1 MKPLR
6 SSLTYHFLFLAL
18 NLLLPT
24 AQGDTWWEKSR
35 GGWNEQG
42 SKAAKAAPSES
53 LNESEST
60 LADAEDSLESTPKGK
75 SEYDRE
81 IARRKDA
88 AAKARNAVK
97 KPTTEDE
104 LQSLNENTEKVQ
116 AFEPS
121 SKPAAKAESDL
132 LPVKKEQKE
141 ISDAPKKVKRV
152 AKKRS
157 SRRLASIESSE
168 DSLDSGSSSTRVRTK
183 SRTQENIFRIGI
195 VSGVASIAGSNGQ
208 TGGSL
213 LNLGLQ
219 ADFQSK
225 YWGVELDAYYGMGLG
240 LSSSTGSASGM
251 TQSQHGLFLGPK
263 FNYTFGTG
271 DFRFTPK
278 VGAGYGMLGMNM
290 SASSSTS
297 GTTTTASAKSTFSG
311 IYAMAGFDMFL
322 TRWLYINT
330 DYAMSV
336 SASATA
342 ENSQNG
348 VTASGTL
355 EGAKFQRV
363 RAGVNF
369 LLGQHLILGGQ
380 YYSRSLMIQGVSAPQ
395 NFVMGHLGYQF

>member
-6 SSLTYHFLFLAL
+6 SSLSYHFLFLAL
-18 NLLLPT
+18 NILMPT

-35 GGWNEQG
+35 GGWNEQRA
-42 SKAAKAAPSES
+42 KDAKAAPSES
-53 LNESEST
+53 LDESEST
-60 LADAEDSLESTPKGK
+60 LADAEESLDSAPSGK
-75 SEYDRE
+75 SEYERE
-81 IARRKDA
+81 IARRKEA
-88 AAKARNAVK
+88 ATKARNAVK
-97 KPTTEDE
+97 KQTAESD
-104 LQSLNENTEKVQ
+104 LQTLDQSS
-116 AFEPS
+116 EPAAQQ
-121 SKPAAKAESDL
+121 AAKAETDL
-132 LPVKKEQKE
+132 LPVKTEPKE
-141 ISDAPKKVKRV
+141 ISKAPKKVKRV

-157 SRRLASIESSE
+157 ARRLASIESSE
-168 DSLDSGSSSTRVRTK
+168 DSLGSGSSSARVRTK
-183 SRTQENIFRIGI
+183 SRAKESIFRIGI
-195 VSGVASIAGSNGQ
+195 LSGIASIAGSNGQ

-213 LNLGLQ
+213 LNIGLQ
-219 ADFQSK
+219 GDYQSK
-225 YWGVELDAYYGMGLG
+225 YWGIELDAYYGMGLG
-240 LSSSTGSASGM
+240 LSSSSSSASGM
-251 TQSQHGLFLGPK
+251 TQSQYGLFLGPK
-263 FNYTFGTG
+263 FNYTFGAG

-290 SASSSTS
+290 SASASTS
-297 GTTTTASAKSTFSG
+297 GTTTSASAKSTFSG

-342 ENSQNG
+342 ESSQNG
-348 VTASGTL
+348 VTASGSL
-355 EGAKFQRV
+355 DGAKFQRI